1 MAMAGRSILL
11 TGSGSGIGR
20 AAALLFAGE
29 GGRVAVVDQDEDEAQ
44 ATANSIRQNGG
55 EALAIGADVSREA
68 DCRGMV
74 QRALAAY
81 GRLDVAFNNAGI
93 GASGFAVADEE
104 EVAWSRLIDVNLKG
118 IFLAMKY
125 EIPAMVG
132 AGGGAIVNTAS
143 VAGLVGERGIGAYS
157 ASKHGVVGLTRTAAL
172 DYIGQGVRI
181 NAVCPGATRT
191 RMFGELVSGPESG
204 VLHLVAPPDRQNRGT
219 GRDCTRRP
227 VSCFRRRLFHRRP
240 GAGGRW
246 RVDRAIVSPAES
258 NKRHRPAALRS
269 NTARRLRLSSVG
281 GLHDTYRT
289 MYGKHRKMRER
300 AGCA

>member
-1 MAMAGRSILL
+1 MSGRFAGRGILV
-11 TGSGSGIGR
+11 TGAGSGIGR
-20 AAALLFAGE
+20 AAAQLFADE
-29 GGRVAVVDQDEDEAQ
+29 GGRVVVVDQDENEAQ
-44 ATANSIRQNGG
+44 ATVTSIRQAGG

-74 QRALAAY
+74 ERALAAY
-81 GRLDVAFNNAGI
+81 GRLHVAFNNAGI

-104 EVAWSRLIDVNLKG
+104 EVIWSRLIDVNLKG
-118 IFLAMKY
+118 IFLGMKY

-191 RMFGELVSGPESG
+191 RILASWFQDPKVESFILSRHPIGRIAEPEEIARA
-204 VLHLVAPPDRQNRGT
+204 VLFLASDDASFIVGQA
-219 GRDCTRRP
+219 
-227 VSCFRRRLFHRRP
+227 L
-240 GAGGRW
+240 A
-246 RVDRAIVSPAES
+246 VD
-258 NKRHRPAALRS
+258 
-269 NTARRLRLSSVG
+269 G
-281 GLHDTYRT
+281 GLT
-289 MYGKHRKMRER
+289 
-300 AGCA
+300 AQ

>member
-1 MAMAGRSILL
+1 MSGRFAGRGILV
-11 TGSGSGIGR
+11 TGAGSGFGR
-20 AAALLFAGE
+20 AAAQLFANE
-29 GGRVAVVDQDEDEAQ
+29 GGRVVVVDQDESEAQ
-44 ATANSIRQNGG
+44 ATVTSIRQAGG

-74 QRALAAY
+74 GRALAAY
-81 GRLDVAFNNAGI
+81 GRLHVAFNNAGI

-104 EVAWSRLIDVNLKG
+104 EVTWSRLIDVNLKG

-191 RMFGELVSGPESG
+191 RILASWFQDPEVESFILSRHPIG
-204 VLHLVAPPDRQNRGT
+204 RIAEPEEIARAVLFLASDDASFIVGQA
-219 GRDCTRRP
+219 
-227 VSCFRRRLFHRRP
+227 L
-240 GAGGRW
+240 A
-246 RVDRAIVSPAES
+246 VD
-258 NKRHRPAALRS
+258 
-269 NTARRLRLSSVG
+269 G
-281 GLHDTYRT
+281 GLT
-289 MYGKHRKMRER
+289 
-300 AGCA
+300 AQ

>member
-1 MAMAGRSILL
+1 MSGRFAGRGILV
-11 TGSGSGIGR
+11 TGAGSGIGR
-20 AAALLFAGE
+20 AAAQLFADG
-29 GGRVAVVDQDEDEAQ
+29 GGRVVVVDQDENEAQ
-44 ATANSIRQNGG
+44 ATVTSIRQAGG

-74 QRALAAY
+74 ERALAAY
-81 GRLDVAFNNAGI
+81 GRLHVAFNNAGI

-104 EVAWSRLIDVNLKG
+104 EVTWSRLIDVNLKG
-118 IFLAMKY
+118 IFLGMKY

-191 RMFGELVSGPESG
+191 RILASWFQDPKVESFILSRHPIGRIAEPEEIARA
-204 VLHLVAPPDRQNRGT
+204 VLFLASDDASFIVGQA
-219 GRDCTRRP
+219 
-227 VSCFRRRLFHRRP
+227 L
-240 GAGGRW
+240 A
-246 RVDRAIVSPAES
+246 VD
-258 NKRHRPAALRS
+258 
-269 NTARRLRLSSVG
+269 G
-281 GLHDTYRT
+281 GLT
-289 MYGKHRKMRER
+289 
-300 AGCA
+300 AQ

>member
-1 MAMAGRSILL
+1 MAMAGRFAGRSILV

-143 VAGLVGERGIGAYS
+143 VAGLVGDVAS
-157 ASKHGVVGLTRTAAL
+157 AH
-172 DYIGQGVRI
+172 I
-181 NAVCPGATRT
+181 
-191 RMFGELVSGPESG
+191 
-204 VLHLVAPPDRQNRGT
+204 
-219 GRDCTRRP
+219 
-227 VSCFRRRLFHRRP
+227 
-240 GAGGRW
+240 
-246 RVDRAIVSPAES
+246 
-258 NKRHRPAALRS
+258 RPAS
-269 NTARRLRLSSVG
+269 TASS
-281 GLHDTYRT
+281 
-289 MYGKHRKMRER
+289 
-300 AGCA
+300 A

>member
-1 MAMAGRSILL
+1 MNGRFAGRGILV
-11 TGSGSGIGR
+11 TGAGSGIGR
-20 AAALLFAGE
+20 AAAQLFANE
-29 GGRVAVVDQDEDEAQ
+29 GGRVVVVDQDENEAQ
-44 ATANSIRQNGG
+44 ATVTSIRQAGG

-74 QRALAAY
+74 ERALAAY
-81 GRLDVAFNNAGI
+81 GRLHVAFNNAGI

-104 EVAWSRLIDVNLKG
+104 EVTWSRLIDVNLKG

-191 RMFGELVSGPESG
+191 RILASWFQDPKVESFILSRHPIGRIAEPEEIARA
-204 VLHLVAPPDRQNRGT
+204 VLFLASDDASFIVGQA
-219 GRDCTRRP
+219 
-227 VSCFRRRLFHRRP
+227 L
-240 GAGGRW
+240 A
-246 RVDRAIVSPAES
+246 VD
-258 NKRHRPAALRS
+258 
-269 NTARRLRLSSVG
+269 G
-281 GLHDTYRT
+281 GLT
-289 MYGKHRKMRER
+289 
-300 AGCA
+300 AQ

>member
-1 MAMAGRSILL
+1 MSGRFAERGILV
-11 TGSGSGIGR
+11 TGAGSGIGR
-20 AAALLFAGE
+20 AAAQLFANE
-29 GGRVAVVDQDEDEAQ
+29 GGRVAVVDQDENEAQ
-44 ATANSIRQNGG
+44 ATVTSIRQAGG

-74 QRALAAY
+74 ERALAAY
-81 GRLDVAFNNAGI
+81 GRLNVAFNNAGI

-104 EVAWSRLIDVNLKG
+104 EVTWSRLIDVNLKG

-125 EIPAMVG
+125 EIPAMVN

-191 RMFGELVSGPESG
+191 RILANWFQDPKVESFILSRHPIGRIAEPEEIARA
-204 VLHLVAPPDRQNRGT
+204 VLFLASDDASFIVGQA
-219 GRDCTRRP
+219 
-227 VSCFRRRLFHRRP
+227 L
-240 GAGGRW
+240 A
-246 RVDRAIVSPAES
+246 VD
-258 NKRHRPAALRS
+258 
-269 NTARRLRLSSVG
+269 G
-281 GLHDTYRT
+281 GLT
-289 MYGKHRKMRER
+289 
-300 AGCA
+300 AQ

>member
-1 MAMAGRSILL
+1 MSGRFAGRGILV
-11 TGSGSGIGR
+11 TGAGSGIGR
-20 AAALLFAGE
+20 AAAQLFANE
-29 GGRVAVVDQDEDEAQ
+29 GGRVVVVDQDENEAQ
-44 ATANSIRQNGG
+44 ATVTSIRQAGG
-55 EALAIGADVSREA
+55 DALAIGADVSREA

-74 QRALAAY
+74 ERALAAY
-81 GRLDVAFNNAGI
+81 GRLHVAFNNAGI

-104 EVAWSRLIDVNLKG
+104 EVTWSRLIDVNLKG

-191 RMFGELVSGPESG
+191 RILANWFQDPKVESFILSRHPIGRIAEPEEIARA
-204 VLHLVAPPDRQNRGT
+204 VLFLASDDASFIVGQA
-219 GRDCTRRP
+219 
-227 VSCFRRRLFHRRP
+227 L
-240 GAGGRW
+240 A
-246 RVDRAIVSPAES
+246 VD
-258 NKRHRPAALRS
+258 
-269 NTARRLRLSSVG
+269 G
-281 GLHDTYRT
+281 GLT
-289 MYGKHRKMRER
+289 
-300 AGCA
+300 AQ

>member
-1 MAMAGRSILL
+1 MSGRFAGRGILV
-11 TGSGSGIGR
+11 TGAGSGIGR
-20 AAALLFAGE
+20 AAAQLFANE
-29 GGRVAVVDQDEDEAQ
+29 GGRIVVVDQDENEAQ
-44 ATANSIRQNGG
+44 ATVTSIRQAGG

-74 QRALAAY
+74 ERALAAY
-81 GRLDVAFNNAGI
+81 GRLHVAFNNAGI

-104 EVAWSRLIDVNLKG
+104 EVTWSRLIDVNLTG

-191 RMFGELVSGPESG
+191 RILANWFQDPKVESFILSRHPIGRIAEPEEIARA
-204 VLHLVAPPDRQNRGT
+204 VLFLASDDASFIVGHALA
-219 GRDCTRRP
+219 
-227 VSCFRRRLFHRRP
+227 
-240 GAGGRW
+240 
-246 RVDRAIVSPAES
+246 VD
-258 NKRHRPAALRS
+258 
-269 NTARRLRLSSVG
+269 G
-281 GLHDTYRT
+281 GLT
-289 MYGKHRKMRER
+289 
-300 AGCA
+300 AQ

>member
-1 MAMAGRSILL
+1 MSGRFAGRGILV
-11 TGSGSGIGR
+11 TGAGSGIGR
-20 AAALLFAGE
+20 AAAQLFADE
-29 GGRVAVVDQDEDEAQ
+29 GGRVVVVDQDENEAQ
-44 ATANSIRQNGG
+44 ATVTSIRQAGG

-74 QRALAAY
+74 ERALAAY
-81 GRLDVAFNNAGI
+81 GRLHVAFNNAGI

-104 EVAWSRLIDVNLKG
+104 EVTWSRLIDVNLKG
-118 IFLAMKY
+118 IFLGMKY

-191 RMFGELVSGPESG
+191 RILASWFQDPKVESFILSRHPIGRIAEPGEIARA
-204 VLHLVAPPDRQNRGT
+204 VLFLASDDASFIVGQA
-219 GRDCTRRP
+219 
-227 VSCFRRRLFHRRP
+227 L
-240 GAGGRW
+240 A
-246 RVDRAIVSPAES
+246 VD
-258 NKRHRPAALRS
+258 
-269 NTARRLRLSSVG
+269 G
-281 GLHDTYRT
+281 GLT
-289 MYGKHRKMRER
+289 
-300 AGCA
+300 AQ

>member
-1 MAMAGRSILL
+1 MSGRFAGRGILV
-11 TGSGSGIGR
+11 TGAGSGIGR
-20 AAALLFAGE
+20 AAAQLFANE
-29 GGRVAVVDQDEDEAQ
+29 GGRVVVVDQDENEAQ
-44 ATANSIRQNGG
+44 ATVTSIRQAGG
-55 EALAIGADVSREA
+55 DALAIGADVSREA

-74 QRALAAY
+74 ERALAAY
-81 GRLDVAFNNAGI
+81 GRLHVAFNNAGI

-104 EVAWSRLIDVNLKG
+104 EVTWSRLIDVNLKG

-191 RMFGELVSGPESG
+191 RILANWFQDPKVESFILSRHPIGRIAEPEEIARA
-204 VLHLVAPPDRQNRGT
+204 VLFLASDDASFVVGQA
-219 GRDCTRRP
+219 
-227 VSCFRRRLFHRRP
+227 L
-240 GAGGRW
+240 A
-246 RVDRAIVSPAES
+246 VD
-258 NKRHRPAALRS
+258 
-269 NTARRLRLSSVG
+269 G
-281 GLHDTYRT
+281 GLT
-289 MYGKHRKMRER
+289 
-300 AGCA
+300 AQ

>member
-1 MAMAGRSILL
+1 MSGRFAGRGILV
-11 TGSGSGIGR
+11 TGAGSGIGR
-20 AAALLFAGE
+20 AAAQLFANE
-29 GGRVAVVDQDEDEAQ
+29 GGRVVVVDQDENEAQ
-44 ATANSIRQNGG
+44 ATVTSIRQAGG

-74 QRALAAY
+74 ERALAAY
-81 GRLDVAFNNAGI
+81 GRLHVAFNNAGI

-104 EVAWSRLIDVNLKG
+104 EVTWSRLIDVNLKG

-125 EIPAMVG
+125 EIPAMVS

-191 RMFGELVSGPESG
+191 RILANWFQDPKVESFILSRHPIGRIAEPEEVARA
-204 VLHLVAPPDRQNRGT
+204 VLFLASDDASFIVGQA
-219 GRDCTRRP
+219 
-227 VSCFRRRLFHRRP
+227 L
-240 GAGGRW
+240 A
-246 RVDRAIVSPAES
+246 VD
-258 NKRHRPAALRS
+258 
-269 NTARRLRLSSVG
+269 G
-281 GLHDTYRT
+281 GLT
-289 MYGKHRKMRER
+289 
-300 AGCA
+300 AQ